1 MTYCGHGIKTCLR
14 SHDIPLKR
22 RTDAWQLSVSIV
34 HLFIII
40 RVSMRRGTWSAVS
53 MTQHVAARL
62 DHLANRAINRRAH
75 QPRNNEIKNNLGNV
89 LNSDSLIPRP
99 AMSTARSTAPIHV
112 QMEMLDDIIL

>member
-22 RTDAWQLSVSIV
+22 RTDAWQLSVSTG
-34 HLFIII
+34 HLFII
-40 RVSMRRGTWSAVS
+40 RVSMRRGTLSAVS

-75 QPRNNEIKNNLGNV
+75 QLRNNEIKNNLGNV
-89 LNSDSLIPRP
+89 QNSDSLIPRP
-99 AMSTARSTAPIHV
+99 AISTTISTAPIHV